1 MAKPKIFVSS
11 TYYDLKHIRDNLERF
26 IISLGYE
33 PILFERGSIPFDPD
47 EPLDESCYK
56 EAKECDIFV
65 LIIGGR
71 YGSPDNIDRE
81 KIEKG
86 KIDKGVEEYNSITK
100 KEFQAAHEAGI
111 PIYIL
116 VDKNVVSEHKTFLV
130 NKELDNIK
138 YAFVDTKNVFLLLDY
153 IHSHHT
159 NNLIHEFS
167 SFSDIELWLKEQWS
181 GLFGQLLKQKREKK
195 VLVTLSDRIAEISEV
210 NETLKTY
217 IEKLLH
223 SSDIENVD
231 EFIEKEMN
239 RIRFEKFR
247 RSELIK
253 FIADISEN
261 ELEDIYNLF
270 LENKT
275 WDSFIHS
282 VIDLGGF
289 EQGKVEILFDLI
301 NHPNAQRDWNELIKE
316 MNLEDHIM
324 IIEPEIERI
333 NIKFRKYDEDGDEI
347 CRICEK
353 KMGKTNEEKEAHLN
367 AMHGLT
373 LRDYTKRFPKHP
385 VRAA

>member
-26 IISLGYE
+26 IISFGYE

-86 KIDKGVEEYNSITK
+86 EIDKGVEEYNSITK
-100 KEFQAAHEAGI
+100 KEFQSAHDVGI

-116 VDKNVVSEHKTFLV
+116 VDKNVISEHKTFLV
-130 NKELDNIK
+130 NKELDNVK

-223 SSDIENVD
+223 SSDIEDVD
-231 EFIEKEMN
+231 EFIEKEKD

-247 RSELIK
+247 RSELID

-261 ELEDIYNLF
+261 ELEVIYHLF

-301 NHPNAQRDWNELIKE
+301 DHPNAQRDWNNLIRE
-316 MNLEDHIM
+316 MNLEDHVFIK
-324 IIEPEIERI
+324 EPETEKIT
-333 NIKFRKYDEDGDEI
+333 IKFRKYDEDGNEI

-353 KMGKTNEEKEAHLN
+353 KMGRTNEEKEAHLN
-367 AMHGLT
+367 TKHGLT
-373 LRDYTKRFPKHP
+373 FKEYITRFPKH
-385 VRAA
+385 RS